1 MLTPST
7 KQSSWR
13 KTAGKIVLLLL
24 LSALVG
30 LQTILHPW
38 SKTRSPFQTLT
49 TPSGHQAKK
58 FQSLSV
64 SRPSHDGVNTTIYTI
79 SDHVREEYARWHLIA
94 RNFSEMKLQ
103 DWEPTINWTNHPKHR
118 SERFPSAD
126 ERVQYYMGK
135 WYNMKVPMYGKD
147 FVRDTFIQWKT
158 TREYGPFSDILV
170 NLYNLDKVQLF
181 DCYKN
186 KKEFHVMSPYCRDY
200 IDLAILHSEGTANV
214 IHNIGDGLPYATAQ
228 ISKYPMFAKVRMI
241 CNDVKACKKMRV
253 EPILLPLNRKRHYGI
268 AFTVPEN
275 DLAHEK
281 KIAKAVWRGQYG
293 KTHDT
298 IKDTNDIKFSLV
310 SRHLNS
316 TIVDV
321 KFSKHTKGAPQDMIG
336 SYMDVEEQLKYKY
349 IISIEGN
356 DVSSGLKWMLLS
368 NSVVLMPKPTW
379 ESWAM
384 EARLEPFVHYLPL
397 KSDMSNVEEMIQWAE
412 EYPEKTRIIAE
423 RSTLFIYDLLM
434 HPQAAADDQSIIV
447 SIMERFENNFGSA
460 EQRYRPTYTKHDN
473 HAIDRSN
480 RFSSIEERV
489 KYIMHDWYNDTIT
502 ITQTTNLSNNISS
515 EDLFVANGKHLSL
528 CSLPTSSYPA
538 KMRQFCEDS
547 LPWFDERLT
556 ADLKSSSFARLKASE
571 RGKHLRLAPFSSWRT
586 DPGGSKESKRVLLND
601 VTKILYFG
609 HDPCKTA
616 DVPFFTSSRDRSRDC
631 NGNGILWPFGSS
643 DFKRL
648 GIVDS
653 DRDEEE
659 LKFRVME
666 RYAMLYGG
674 NMGQPRPGS
683 LLEINT

>member
-7 KQSSWR
+7 KQSSSRR
-13 KTAGKIVLLLL
+13 KTVGKIVLLLL
-24 LSALVG
+24 SALG
-30 LQTILHPW
+30 LQTFLHPW

-49 TPSGHQAKK
+49 TPTGHQAKK

-64 SRPSHDGVNTTIYTI
+64 SQPTHDGVNATIYTI

-94 RNFSEMKLQ
+94 RNFSEMILQ
-103 DWEPTINWTNHPKHR
+103 DWEPTNINWTNHPKHR

-135 WYNMKVPMYGKD
+135 WYNMKVPMYGKE
-147 FVRDTFIQWKT
+147 FVKDTFIQWKT

-214 IHNIGDGLPYATAQ
+214 IHNIGDGLPAYATAE

-241 CNDVKACKKMRV
+241 CNDAKACKKNRV

-275 DLAHEK
+275 DLPYEK
-281 KIAKAVWRGQYG
+281 KIAKAVWRGMYG

-316 TIVDV
+316 TMVDA
-321 KFSKHTKGAPQDMIG
+321 KFSKHTKSAPQDMIG
-336 SYMDVEEQLKYKY
+336 SYMDVQEQLKYKY

-384 EARLEPFVHYLPL
+384 ETRLEPFVHYLPL
-397 KSDMSNVEEMIQWAE
+397 KSDMSNVEEMIRWAE
-412 EYPEKTRIIAE
+412 EYPEQTRMIAE

-434 HPQAAADDQSIIV
+434 HPQAAEDEQSIIV

-460 EQRYRPTYTKHDN
+460 EQRNRPTYTKHDN

-480 RFSSIEERV
+480 RYLSIEERV

-502 ITQTTNLSNNISS
+502 MTQTTNLSNSISS
-515 EDLFVANGKHLSL
+515 EDLFVANGEHLSL
-528 CSLPTSSYPA
+528 CSLPTSSYPT

-556 ADLKSSSFARLKASE
+556 ADLKSSSFARLKVSE

-586 DPGGSKESKRVLLND
+586 DSGGSKESKRVLLND

-609 HDPCKTA
+609 DDPCKTA
-616 DVPFFTSSRDRSRDC
+616 DVPFFTSSRDRRRGC

-648 GIVDS
+648 GIADS

-659 LKFRVME
+659 LMFRVME

-674 NMGQPRPGS
+674 NR
-683 LLEINT
+683 